1 MRLVLLG
8 LPGAGKGTQG
18 QHIAEKYNIPH
29 ISTGSLIRGAVA
41 SGSELGKEANKYIS
55 QGQLIPDELA
65 IEILNERFAQ
75 PDCAK
80 GWILDGF
87 PRTVRQAVFL
97 DEQLAQSGSAV
108 QIALDIRIS
117 PEEAV
122 RRIAQRRV
130 CSRCGAVYHLTYYRA
145 KGKGVC
151 DKCGGD
157 LNQREDDTVETAR
170 KRLEVYMVQT
180 HPVVHYYAQS
190 GRLYSVDGEAPIKD
204 VFADVDSLISRFA
217 EPSAEQS
224 AGGAK

>member
-8 LPGAGKGTQG
+8 LPGAGKGTQENTLLRNTVSAHFHRKPYSG
-18 QHIAEKYNIPH
+18 GGGLWFAA
-29 ISTGSLIRGAVA
+29 G
-41 SGSELGKEANKYIS
+41 SGSQRLHLKGN
-55 QGQLIPDELA
+55 LVPDELA
-65 IEILNERFAQ
+65 IRIIHERLQA
-75 PDCAK
+75 PDCAG

-97 DEQLAQSGSAV
+97 DEQLALSNSGV
-108 QIALDIRIS
+108 QIALDIRIT

-122 RRIAQRRV
+122 RRISQRRV
-130 CSRCGAVYHLTYYRA
+130 CSQCGAVYHLTYYRA

-157 LNQREDDTVETAR
+157 LIQRSDDTVETAR
-170 KRLEVYMVQT
+170 NRLDVYMVQT

-190 GRLYSVDGEAPIKD
+190 GRLYSVDGEAAIKD

-217 EPSAEQS
+217 EPTAEES
-224 AGGAK
+224 VGGAR

>member
-18 QHIAEKYNIPH
+18 EHIAAKYGIPH
-29 ISTGSLIRGAVA
+29 ISTGSLIREAVA
-41 SGSELGKEANKYIS
+41 SGTPLGKEANGYIS
-55 QGQLIPDELA
+55 KGNLIPDELA
-65 IEILNERFAQ
+65 IKIIHERLRE
-75 PDCAK
+75 PNCAG

-97 DEQLAQSGSAV
+97 DERLAQSNSAV

-117 PEEAV
+117 PEEAI
-122 RRIAQRRV
+122 RRISQRRV
-130 CSRCGAVYHLTYYRA
+130 CSQCGAVYHLTYYRA

-157 LNQREDDTVETAR
+157 LIQRQDDTVETAR
-170 KRLEVYMVQT
+170 KRLEVYRVQT

-190 GRLYSVDGEAPIKD
+190 GRLYSVDGEAPIEH

-217 EPSAEQS
+217 AHSAEDS
-224 AGGAK
+224 TGGAL

>member
-18 QHIAEKYNIPH
+18 EHITEKYGIPH
-29 ISTGSLIRGAVA
+29 ISTGSLIREAVA
-41 SGSELGKEANKYIS
+41 SGSPLGQEANGYIS
-55 QGQLIPDELA
+55 KGNLVPDELA
-65 IEILNERFAQ
+65 IRIIHERLQA
-75 PDCAK
+75 PDCAG

-97 DEQLAQSGSAV
+97 DEQLALSNSGV
-108 QIALDIRIS
+108 QIALDIRIT

-122 RRIAQRRV
+122 RRISQRRV
-130 CSRCGAVYHLTYYRA
+130 CSQCGAVYHLTYYRA

-157 LNQREDDTVETAR
+157 LIQRSDDTVETAR
-170 KRLEVYMVQT
+170 NRLDVYMVQT

-190 GRLYSVDGEAPIKD
+190 GRLYSVDGEAAIKD

-217 EPSAEQS
+217 EPTAEES
-224 AGGAK
+224 VGGAR

>member
-18 QHIAEKYNIPH
+18 QHISEKYGIPH

-41 SGSELGKEANKYIS
+41 ADTPLGREANLYIS
-55 QGQLIPDELA
+55 KGNLIPDELA
-65 IEILNERFAQ
+65 IKILHERFSM
-75 PDCAK
+75 PDCAN

-97 DEQLAQSGSAV
+97 DQKLAGSGAEV

-117 PEEAV
+117 PAEAI
-122 RRIAQRRV
+122 RRISQRRV
-130 CSRCGAVYHLTYYRA
+130 CSQCGAVYHLTYYRA

-157 LNQREDDTVETAR
+157 LVQRQDDTVETAR
-170 KRLEVYMVQT
+170 NRLDVHMIQT

-190 GRLYSVDGEAPIKD
+190 GRLYSVDGEALISD
-204 VFADVDSLISRFA
+204 VFADVDSLITGFA
-217 EPSAEQS
+217 QHSKPKSV
-224 AGGAK
+224 GGAL